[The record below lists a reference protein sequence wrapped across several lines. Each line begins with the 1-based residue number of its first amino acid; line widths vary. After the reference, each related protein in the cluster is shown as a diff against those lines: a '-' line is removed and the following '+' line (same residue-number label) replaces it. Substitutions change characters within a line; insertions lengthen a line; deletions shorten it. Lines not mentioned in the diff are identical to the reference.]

1 MLIHYFLLVQ
11 SATKQT
17 KVLFVGQVKEK
28 EGKTINEKFMH
39 RHSMPQTLSFPEEY
53 DASETERD
61 DIILTLPQT
70 ISSGQAV
77 RTQALKPSGTDFLSK
92 KKCSHKEY
100 MHVYKS

>member
-1 MLIHYFLLVQ
+1 LVQ
-11 SATKQT
+11 SATKET

-39 RHSMPQTLSFPEEY
+39 RHSMPQTLKTLSFPEEY
-53 DASETERD
+53 DASETESD

-77 RTQALKPSGTDFLSK
+77 RTQALKSSGTDFFSK